1 MVMFLLMDELGNHGD
16 TSMGN
21 EKFCISRNLPG
32 FLGFGISESGEDWN
46 EPREASISEKGKG
59 PM

>member
-1 MVMFLLMDELGNHGD
+1 MVMVLLMDELGNHGD
-16 TSMGN
+16 ALMEN
-21 EKFCISRNLPG
+21 EKFCISWNFPG
-32 FLGFGISESGEDWN
+32 FAGFCISESGEDWN